1 MRKDK
6 LIKLL
11 QDIPGNPDVVIW
23 NGLVGDWMDVGEL
36 APTQLV
42 KESREF
48 VSDALLAED
57 GLKRQDLTEEQIQ
70 QHAKELDHAMTYR
83 KWELP
88 NPYVEPE
95 DMKKWYGTR
104 RKNIVLISPKIKG
117 ETYGDRLGTIS
128 Y

>member
-36 APTQLV
+36 VPTQLV

-48 VSDALLAED
+48 VSNALLAED
-57 GLKRQDLTEEQIQ
+57 GLKRQDLTDEQIQ
-70 QHAKELDHAMTYR
+70 QHTKQLDF
-83 KWELP
+83 E
-88 NPYVEPE
+88 
-95 DMKKWYGTR
+95 
-104 RKNIVLISPKIKG
+104 
-117 ETYGDRLGTIS
+117 
-128 Y
+128 